1 MGIEEGE
8 TDHSV
13 QRACFFQ
20 NLVDGGLDRFF
31 LGYICLDGEEL
42 AWVLG
47 GDGGE
52 VVVWSAD
59 VDGVDSGGAVGE
71 TAVCYSQSDA

>member
-1 MGIEEGE
+1 MRMEGGE
-8 TDHSV
+8 TDHAV

-20 NLVDGGLDRFF
+20 DLVDGGLDRFF
-31 LGYICLDGEEL
+31 LGYICLDGEKL

-52 VVVWSAD
+52 VVVWRAD
-59 VDGVDSGGAVGE
+59 VDGVDFGGAVGE
-71 TAVCYSQSDA
+71 TAVCYS